1 MKLKKQRKSIFLL
14 ILVLSLLSSFITTA
28 LPLRSV
34 EAVSTCAVEKQAD
47 VVVVRVY
54 YKSQEDIALLGSF
67 DLFEYN
73 NKVEKYVLIAINRDQ
88 INQIED
94 LGFTVEIDEV
104 ETANFQLLFTPIE
117 SQTDTGIQTI
127 PGYSC
132 YRTVEET
139 YAAAATIAVDHPNLA
154 EWKDVG
160 DSWEKSVDQPD
171 GYDMMVLI
179 LTNSLI
185 NGEKPK
191 LFITAAIHAR
201 EYTTAELALRF
212 AEYLITNYN
221 SDPDITWILDQHEI
235 HIMFQANP
243 DGRKE
248 AEAGYSWRKNTNE
261 NYCGATSTSRGAD
274 LNRNYSFYWNSCYGC
289 SSGNPCDDTYRGP
302 NAASEPEVQAIQAYM
317 RSIFQDQ
324 RDALLSS
331 PAPTDVSGLFIDLH
345 SYSRLVLWPWG
356 MTSSTAPNGS
366 ALQTLG
372 RKFAYFNSYTPE
384 QASDLYPTDGAST
397 DFAYGEL
404 GLPAYTFELGLK
416 FFESCTD
423 FNNTIYP
430 DNLQA
435 LLYAS
440 KVVRTPYQTPAGPET
455 LNVDVSD
462 NVVFEGESVTL
473 TATINDTRY
482 RNTNGT
488 EPTQNISAAE
498 FYVDTPYWEDS
509 ASPISMMSVDGA
521 YNETVEDVTLK
532 IDTTGWSQGRHILFV
547 RGQDTAGNWGVISAV
562 FLTVEVNNNERPV
575 AEDKSIL
582 TDEDTPVTVLLTG
595 SDPDGN
601 PLTFSVVSDP
611 SKGSLGGIAPNLTYT
626 PEANYFGTD
635 SFTYLANDGIANSSE
650 ATVSLTINPVNDA
663 PTAKQQTLSV
673 LANSSHWIALEGMDV
688 DGDSL
693 DYEVVSEPTNGSL
706 RGSPPNI
713 LYSPNQDFTGDDEFT
728 FRVHDGAVYSAEA
741 TVTLSVS
748 NNDSVTVFWDDFESD
763 KGWTVNPE
771 GTDTATTG
779 LWERANPEAVY
790 YNGDKQLDIPKS
802 GEYDLVTG
810 HLAGASAG
818 SYDIDNGVTSIR
830 SPEILLPERGDL
842 SLSFYYYLSH
852 YTNSSS
858 ADYLRVTM
866 IGEKSEVIF
875 TELGAVDNDDAKW
888 EFFSADISSF
898 AGQNVHIL
906 IEAADAST
914 GSLVE
919 SAIDDV
925 SIRGNMTNTA
935 PTAEAQSLETP
946 FNQVLDI
953 TLTGADL
960 DEDPLTYAVVV
971 LPIHGSLS
979 GTVPDM
985 TYTPDSDYYG
995 SDQFEFVSND
1005 GKALSLPATVSLS
1018 ISQPT
1023 AVRIQSLSAQEET
1036 PVIIVQWI
1044 TSNEVGVQGYNV
1056 YRSETLIGEI
1066 VKLNAELIP
1075 PQGYPGSPEGHTYYY
1090 YDTTY
1095 DQESKMLFYWLE
1107 EKYTNGGDMLYGPVK
1122 IERYA
1127 EDEPEFSHHLF
1138 IPLISR

>member
-1 MKLKKQRKSIFLL
+1 MIFRKYGLMIIIISIL
-14 ILVLSLLSSFITTA
+14 ISS
-28 LPLRSV
+28 
-34 EAVSTCAVEKQAD
+34 VSTSLNLVKVDAASIGQGGDITVIEDGHVEEEISNFIVK
-47 VVVVRVY
+47 VY
-54 YKSQEDIALLGSF
+54 FTDAKSYSDILISF
-67 DLFEYN
+67 DNQILETNYE
-73 NKVEKYVLIAINRDQ
+73 EKYHVLELTSSEIEQ
-88 INQIED
+88 IRRAGYQVVISPD
-94 LGFTVEIDEV
+94 LEV
-104 ETANFQLLFTPIE
+104 WKPEV
-117 SQTDTGIQTI
+117 GIQTI
-127 PGYSC
+127 PNYSC

-139 YAAAATIAVDHPNLA
+139 FATAASIASNYPNLA
-154 EWKDVG
+154 EWIDVG
-160 DSWEKSVDQPD
+160 DSWEKSVGQSD
-171 GYDMMVLI
+171 GYDMMVLR
-179 LTNSLI
+179 LTNELI
-185 NGEKPK
+185 SGEKPA
-191 LFITAAIHAR
+191 LFVTGAIHAR
-201 EYTTAELALRF
+201 EYTTAELATRF
-212 AEYLITNYN
+212 AEYLVENYDV
-221 SDPDITWILDQHEI
+221 DPDVTWILDYHEV
-235 HIMFQANP
+235 HLMLQTNP

-248 AEAGYSWRKNTNE
+248 AEAGLSWRKNTNE
-261 NYCGATSTSRGAD
+261 NYCGVTSTNRGAD
-274 LNRNYSFYWNSCYGC
+274 LNRNFTYMWDCCGG
-289 SSGNPCDDTYRGP
+289 SSDNPCDSTYHG
-302 NAASEPEVQAIQAYM
+302 AYAGSEPEIDAVMEYM
-317 RSIFQDQ
+317 RSIIPD
-324 RDALLSS
+324 RRG
-331 PAPTDVSGLFIDLH
+331 SGLTDLAPLDTSGVYIDLH
-345 SYSRLVLWPWG
+345 SYGELIMWPWG
-356 MTSSTAPNGS
+356 FTNNVPPNGVGM
-366 ALQTLG
+366 QTLG
-372 RKFAYFNSYTPE
+372 RKWGYFNDYLPR
-384 QASDLYPTDGAST
+384 QAIGLYPTDGASK

-404 GLPAYTFELGLK
+404 GIPGYTIELGTA
-416 FFESCTD
+416 FFQACTT
-423 FNNTIYP
+423 FTNTILP
-430 DNLQA
+430 DNLPV
-435 LLYAS
+435 LLYAA
-440 KVVRTPYQTPAGPET
+440 KVARAPYMLPSGPDVVNLTVSNDIVAAG
-455 LNVDVSD
+455 
-462 NVVFEGESVTL
+462 GSVTL
-473 TATINDTRY
+473 SAQINDTRY
-482 RNTNGT
+482 NNENGT
-488 EPTQNISAAE
+488 EPTQTISTAA
-498 FYVDTPYWEDS
+498 YYIDLPPWADGASAIGLS
-509 ASPISMMSVDGA
+509 ASDGLF
-521 YNETVEDVTLK
+521 NNTVENVTGSINTSGLS
-532 IDTTGWSQGRHILFV
+532 GGRHIIYV
-547 RGQDTAGNWGVISAV
+547 QGQDADGNWGAVSAV
-562 FLTVEVNNNERPV
+562 FLTVEVSNNERPV
-575 AEDKSIL
+575 ADDKSIL

-650 ATVSLTINPVNDA
+650 ATVSININPVNDA

-763 KGWTVNPE
+763 KGWTVNPD